1 MIVHDEWNEC
11 KLVRQVYDS
20 RAHID
25 DAICMFFVHGK
36 YIVEV
41 IRRYKEM
48 PNQEL
53 DFRSRREF
61 MDLIYADYYFDQLK
75 ENPLKR

>member
-20 RAHID
+20 RANID

-36 YIVEV
+36 YVVEV

-61 MDLIYADYYFDQLK
+61 MDLIYATYYFEQLK